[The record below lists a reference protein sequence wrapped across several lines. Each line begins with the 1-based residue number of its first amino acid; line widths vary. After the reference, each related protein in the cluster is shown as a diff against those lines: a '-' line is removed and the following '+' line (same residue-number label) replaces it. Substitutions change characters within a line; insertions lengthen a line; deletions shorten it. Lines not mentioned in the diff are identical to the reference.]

1 MKKKDTIKDSND
13 FNSII
18 KNARKVSNDG
28 FVIYYRKNNL
38 GKNRFGISVGKK
50 LGNAVFRNKW
60 KRRIRMIATN
70 NMKNIKS
77 RGVDYVILLRKSGVE
92 LTYQQLEKKYLDLL
106 NKLKEI

>member
-1 MKKKDTIKDSND
+1 MKKKDTIKDSSD
-13 FNSII
+13 FDSII
-18 KNARKVSNDG
+18 KTAKKVSNDG

-60 KRRIRMIATN
+60 KRRIRMITTN
-70 NMKNIKS
+70 HMKKIES
-77 RGVDYVILLRKSGVE
+77 SGVDYVILLRKSGVE
-92 LTYQQLEKKYLDLL
+92 LTYQQLEKRYLDLF

>member
-1 MKKKDTIKDSND
+1 MKKKDIIKDSND

-18 KNARKVSNDG
+18 KNAKKVSNDG

-50 LGNAVFRNKW
+50 LGNAVFRNKC
-60 KRRIRMIATN
+60 KRRIRMMTTN
-70 NMKNIKS
+70 YMKNIKKS
-77 RGVDYVILLRKSGVE
+77 GVDYVILLRKSGVE
-92 LTYQQLEKKYLDLL
+92 LTYQQLEKRYLDLF